1 MKDLMR
7 RLRFTVVCAAGLA
20 MAVLVGAA
28 AAPAKVVINNA
39 PARATGT
46 IVSLDWSSFTIQ
58 TSGRRMSTLSALQ
71 HAADAITGGGY
82 PYVYG
87 GGHEQ
92 AGMAS
97 IGIKGPGYNG
107 RRIGYDC
114 SGAAAAVLAGAGL
127 WAPGSGVPA
136 DNGVIAQLRREH
148 LIASGSGT
156 VTLYDKPRVHIFMN
170 IEGRYFGTSDGGA
183 GSSLNPRGGA
193 GWLDDGASD
202 AASHA
207 FRRYHLLVSALQA
220 STVYGPTLTFRS
232 DAGLVGDLEIGERV
246 RVTYLRR
253 SSGVLIAESIG

>member
-1 MKDLMR
+1 MKHRVR
-7 RLRFTVVCAAGLA
+7 RLLSTVFCAAGLA
-20 MAVLVGAA
+20 MAVPAGAA
-28 AAPAKVVINNA
+28 ATPPTIVVNNT
-39 PARATGT
+39 PARATGM

-58 TSGRRMSTLSALQ
+58 TSGRRMSTLSALR
-71 HAADAITGGGY
+71 HAADAITKGAY

-97 IGIKGPGYNG
+97 IGIKGPGYDG

-114 SGAAAAVLAGAGL
+114 SGAVGAVLAAAGL
-127 WAPGSGVPA
+127 WTPGTGVPA
-136 DNGVIAQLRREH
+136 DNGVIAQLRRER
-148 LIASGSGT
+148 LIGLGPGT
-156 VTLYDKPRVHIFMN
+156 VMLYDRPTVHIFMN

-183 GSSLNPRGGA
+183 GSFLNPHGGA

-207 FRRYHLLVSALQA
+207 FRRYHLSASALQL

-232 DAGLVGDLEIGERV
+232 DAGLVGDLEAGDRV
-246 RVTYLRR
+246 RVTYLQP
-253 SSGVLIAESIG
+253 GNGTLVAESIG